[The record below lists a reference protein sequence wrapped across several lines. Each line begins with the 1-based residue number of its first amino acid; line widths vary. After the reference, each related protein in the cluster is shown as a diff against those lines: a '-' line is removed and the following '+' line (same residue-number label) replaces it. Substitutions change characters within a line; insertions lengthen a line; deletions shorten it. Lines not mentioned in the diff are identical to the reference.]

1 MTLAQ
6 PTPVEDDIVPFFI
19 RDMRPDELTFV
30 ASTWV
35 RSYLSSTEAKKI
47 ESDEYFHGH
56 SHLVSSILA
65 RGVALVAEHKLYG
78 NLLGHVV
85 GERHALG
92 PVVHYAYTK
101 GDYRKRGIGRA
112 LEAALLLRVRRE
124 PGELVRF
131 THSRAPGN
139 EIARRRGYRWSP
151 YALYPQEKKR

>member
-1 MTLAQ
+1 MTIAQ
-6 PTPVEDDIVPFFI
+6 PAVEGDVVPFFI
-19 RDMRPDELTFV
+19 RDMRAADELTFV

-35 RSYLSSTEAKKI
+35 RSFLSSPAARKI

-56 SHLVSSILA
+56 SQLVTAIIT
-65 RGVALVAEHKLYG
+65 RGVALVAEHATHG

-101 GDYRKRGIGRA
+101 GEYRRHGIAHA
-112 LEAALLLRVRRE
+112 LEAALLERLRRQ

-131 THSRAPGN
+131 THSRAPGDQ
-139 EIARRRGYRWSP
+139 IARRRGYRWSP